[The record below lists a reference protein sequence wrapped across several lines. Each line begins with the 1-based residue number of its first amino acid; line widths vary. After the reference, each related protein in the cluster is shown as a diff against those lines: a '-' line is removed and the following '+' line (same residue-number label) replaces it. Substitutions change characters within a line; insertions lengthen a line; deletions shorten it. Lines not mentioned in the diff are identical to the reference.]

1 MKSKSILVV
10 GDVILDHDVNTRVSR
25 ISPEAPVPVA
35 LIENEEFKLGGA
47 ANVALGIKKLRGQVE
62 LLGIVG
68 DDQYGGFVR
77 SILEENDIDSH
88 LLTER
93 MPTIRKSRIKSAGQQ
108 LLRLDHEK
116 QFYRSIEEEI
126 LQEKLKEKDF
136 LIISDYAKGT
146 IKSYH
151 GLISRANKMGVK
163 VLVDPKGEDFTKYRN
178 SYLIKP
184 NLKELETIVGKIQN
198 TSDMISKSKKLINE
212 LNISYLLVTCG
223 ADGMYLICKDTHVH
237 VKHKPIEVFDV
248 TGAGDTVI
256 ATLSVFMAEGASIE
270 QAVTLAS
277 SAASVVVQKHGT
289 NFVER
294 WEIGQDQPANSETK
308 KPVSPEIGKNRVVF
322 TNGCFDL
329 IHVGHVR
336 YLEKASEM
344 GDFLIIGLNSDASV
358 KRLKGK
364 NRPIVGE
371 NDRKEILEKFKFV
384 SKVIIFEEDTPENLI
399 NEIKPDVLVKGADY
413 EVENIVGYDIVKSY
427 GGSVVTIDMVADRS
441 TSKICSAII
450 ERSKSE

>member
-1 MKSKSILVV
+1 MKSKPILVV
-10 GDVILDHDVNTRVSR
+10 GDVILDHDVITDVSR
-25 ISPEAPVPVA
+25 VSPEAPVPVA
-35 LIENEEFKLGGA
+35 MFENEEFKLGGA
-47 ANVALGIKKLRGQVE
+47 ANVALGIKKLRGEVE
-62 LLGIVG
+62 ILGIVG
-68 DDQYGGFVR
+68 DDHYGGLVR
-77 SILEENDIDSH
+77 SILEENDIDFH

-108 LLRLDHEK
+108 LLRIDYEK
-116 QFYRSIEEEI
+116 KFDGSIDEEL

-146 IKSYH
+146 VKSYQC
-151 GLISRANKMGVK
+151 LISRANKMGVR
-163 VLVDPKGEDFTKYRN
+163 VFVDPKGEDFSKYRN

-198 TSDMISKSKKLINE
+198 TNDMIDKSQKLINE

-223 ADGMYLICKDTHVH
+223 ADGMYLICNDKHIH

-256 ATLSVFMAEGASIE
+256 ATLCVFMAEGSTIE

-277 SAASVVVQKHGT
+277 FAASVVVQKHGT

-294 WEIGQDQPANSETK
+294 WEIGQDQPVNHEIEALD
-308 KPVSPEIGKNRVVF
+308 SPEIRKNRVVF

-336 YLEKASEM
+336 YLEQASEL
-344 GDFLIIGLNSDASV
+344 GDYLIIGLNSDASV
-358 KRLKGK
+358 KKIKGK

-384 SKVIIFEEDTPENLI
+384 SKVIIFEEETPENLI
-399 NEIKPDVLVKGADY
+399 HEIKPDVLVKGADY
-413 EVENIVGYDIVKSY
+413 ELEKIVGYDFVKSY